1 MTTETTHVYD
11 AASRP
16 LACTLTLADQ
26 KTRVQEWRAL
36 RREAL
41 LDERHDGLVWT
52 SLWRADPDVRARLE
66 ALVAGERE
74 CCSFLTFEVEE
85 VDGGIRMRTLVPPG
99 AEAVAS
105 AFIR

>member
-41 LDERHDGLVWT
+41 LDEKHDGLVWT
-52 SLWRADPDVRARLE
+52 SLW
-66 ALVAGERE
+66 
-74 CCSFLTFEVEE
+74 
-85 VDGGIRMRTLVPPG
+85 
-99 AEAVAS
+99 
-105 AFIR
+105 